1 MAMDWMLKRAKASI
15 VHWATAVRKEV
26 IQVEAVQDENDMRQI
41 SLTWRPPSNT
51 KARVASYKVVMSIA
65 GVALVKEIHRGT
77 GDAFHIRGCRP
88 GKSYQFRI
96 KGEYS
101 DGSYI
106 WSDICE
112 IYMRQPGTEVVI
124 PKQVHV
130 TRKGD
135 PHERVPK
142 LTIESLI
149 SRHSPWRILR
159 TFLGLAHRL
168 YTAPSDWQCVDAD
181 AAGCGGHTGM

>member
-1 MAMDWMLKRAKASI
+1 M
-15 VHWATAVRKEV
+15 RKEV
-26 IQVEAVQDENDMRQI
+26 IQVEAMQDENDMRQI

-51 KARVASYKVVMSIA
+51 KARVACYKVVMSIA

-124 PKQVHV
+124 PKQVRV
-130 TRKGD
+130 TWKG
-135 PHERVPK
+135 ELFV
-142 LTIESLI
+142 
-149 SRHSPWRILR
+149 
-159 TFLGLAHRL
+159 
-168 YTAPSDWQCVDAD
+168 
-181 AAGCGGHTGM
+181 